1 MKRIGLI
8 VLALILIYNS
18 AGVLAEEVWVA
29 SVDDIAEALGVTVD
43 YDEKTD
49 SLFVNGI
56 DTAAV
61 KGKETTLYVNGFKCE
76 YDAGVIKENG
86 TFYLSDAVVEAEFG
100 LTASSDGSLIK
111 LQKEVP
117 AVEISPDKTYAII
130 NCQSGKALT
139 AEGNSLYTSEFT
151 KAEGQKFKILDSG
164 TEGFYHIRTVETD
177 RNLDVYNHWMDPG
190 VKIIVWDQGTGDNQ
204 KFSIESVEGG
214 YYITARGRALP
225 IDEYEEGI
233 VQNAVHGGESQ
244 KWQIVEII

>member
-1 MKRIGLI
+1 MKRISLI
-8 VLALILIYNS
+8 ILALILVLSSIYVS
-18 AGVLAEEVWVA
+18 AEEKTV
-29 SVDDIAEALGVTVD
+29 SVDEIAQVLGVTID

-61 KGKETTLYVNGFKCE
+61 KGKGTTLYVNGFKCE
-76 YDAGVIKENG
+76 YDAGVIKKDG
-86 TFYLSDAVVEAEFG
+86 TFYLSEDVVEAEFS
-100 LTASSDGSLIK
+100 LAASSDGALIK
-111 LQKEVP
+111 MQEDVE

-139 AEGNSLYTSEFT
+139 AEGNSLYTAEFT

-164 TEGFYHIRTVETD
+164 TEGFYHIRTVSTD

-190 VKIIVWDQGTGDNQ
+190 VKIIVWDQGKGDNQ
-204 KFSIESVEGG
+204 KFSIEPAEGG
-214 YYITARGRALP
+214 CYITARGRALP

-233 VQNAVHGGESQ
+233 VQNAVHGGDSQ
-244 KWQIVEII
+244 KWKIVEII